1 MDKFSLTNFNNISAM
16 WKRSSNKI
24 RNKLFFALL
33 IITLL
38 PTLLI
43 SSYSLIFTTNKL
55 HHSSLSLHATKIELI
70 SEKIQHYLGQVNSDL
85 YYLRD
90 SNALNLYLSA
100 MDSSSAHTKRLMLTN
115 LRTSFKNFSSQ
126 KRNYDQIHFIDSKGM
141 EIVGIDYVDNQAHN
155 ISDTNLQDRKNAI
168 YFQNAMALDKDGL
181 FISTLNMNQF
191 DSIIVKQKPPTINYS
206 TPVYDKEN
214 KLLGVISLNVDMRK
228 ITTILANE
236 AQEDTQ
242 IQFVNPEG
250 FYYSNNNVASQS
262 ANVFTDKQKLRN
274 LIQTSTSG
282 NLSSNGNII
291 TYKVINISDNKFN
304 LGVLIGITPKNI
316 VFATEN
322 YFLYFFVGVIVLTLV
337 ITFILA
343 LLLSDLITQ
352 PILTLTENVD
362 RLSKGDLETPIL
374 VESTDEIGKLT
385 SAIERLRKS
394 MKILM
399 KRVT

>member
-1 MDKFSLTNFNNISAM
+1 M
-16 WKRSSNKI
+16 WKRSSTKI

-33 IITLL
+33 IISFL

-55 HHSSLSLHATKIELI
+55 HSSSLSLHATKIELI

-85 YYLRD
+85 FYLRD

-100 MDSSSAHTKRLMLTN
+100 MESSSAHKKRLMLTN
-115 LRTSFKNFSSQ
+115 LRTSFKKFANQ
-126 KRNYDQIHFIDSKGM
+126 KRNYDQIRFIDSKGM
-141 EIVGIDYVDNQAHN
+141 EIVGIDYVENQAQN
-155 ISDTNLQDRKNAI
+155 VSDTNLQDKKNI
-168 YFQNAMALDKDGL
+168 SYFQNAMALNKDDL

-191 DSIIVKQKPPTINYS
+191 DSLIVKQKPPSINYS
-206 TPVYDKEN
+206 TPVYDKEDR
-214 KLLGVISLNVDMRK
+214 LLGVISLNVDMRK

-236 AQEDTQ
+236 AQEGTQ
-242 IQFVNPEG
+242 IQFVNPDG
-250 FYYSNNNVASQS
+250 FYYSNGSAISQT
-262 ANVFTDKQKLRN
+262 AKVFSDKQKLSN

-282 NLSSNGNII
+282 NVSSDDNII
-291 TYKVINISDNKFN
+291 TYKVININDNKFN
-304 LGVLIGITPKNI
+304 LGVLLGITPKNI

-322 YFLYFFVGVIVLTLV
+322 YFLYFFIGVIFLTLV

-352 PILTLTENVD
+352 PILTLTDNVD
-362 RLSKGDLETPIL
+362 RLSKGHLETPI
-374 VESTDEIGKLT
+374 VVKSTDEIGTLA

-399 KRVT
+399 KRVK